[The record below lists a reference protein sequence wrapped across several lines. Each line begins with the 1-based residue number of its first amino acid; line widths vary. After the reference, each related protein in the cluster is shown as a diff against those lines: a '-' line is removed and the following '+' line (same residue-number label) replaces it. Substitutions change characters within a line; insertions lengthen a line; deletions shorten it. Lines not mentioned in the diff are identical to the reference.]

1 VPSCDRKVL
10 WVHRTEQHS
19 ANAIAGHSMGI
30 CGSKDA
36 AAPSVGAKKPHVG
49 RTVASNTQ
57 SLSKSQSQS
66 KQKTNS
72 TAIRNTTN
80 SEKGT
85 KNQNRFISETHRL
98 GSRDEEPMKT
108 VPVKPAPAV
117 IRDTTQNTV
126 AVAATTTTAVT
137 ASDAGSEAR
146 RLAAKAAEARLQAQ
160 QQAHKQGQL
169 SQKLAEER
177 RKTHKDHALEE
188 YQAKTAASH

>member
-1 VPSCDRKVL
+1 VL

-49 RTVASNTQ
+49 RTVATNTQ
-57 SLSKSQSQS
+57 SLSKSQSQT

-80 SEKGT
+80 SDKGT

-98 GSRDEEPMKT
+98 GSRDEEPVKT

-126 AVAATTTTAVT
+126 AATATTAVT

>member
-1 VPSCDRKVL
+1 ML

-57 SLSKSQSQS
+57 SLSKSQSQT

-98 GSRDEEPMKT
+98 GSRDEEPVKT

-126 AVAATTTTAVT
+126 AVAVAIPATTAVT

>member
-1 VPSCDRKVL
+1 MLSCDRKAL

-49 RTVASNTQ
+49 RTVATNTQ
-57 SLSKSQSQS
+57 SLSKSQSQT

-80 SEKGT
+80 SDKGT

-98 GSRDEEPMKT
+98 GSRDEEPVKT

-126 AVAATTTTAVT
+126 AATATTAVT

>member
-49 RTVASNTQ
+49 RTVATNTQ
-57 SLSKSQSQS
+57 SLSKSQSQT

-80 SEKGT
+80 SDKGT

-98 GSRDEEPMKT
+98 GSRDEEPVKT

-126 AVAATTTTAVT
+126 AATATTAVT